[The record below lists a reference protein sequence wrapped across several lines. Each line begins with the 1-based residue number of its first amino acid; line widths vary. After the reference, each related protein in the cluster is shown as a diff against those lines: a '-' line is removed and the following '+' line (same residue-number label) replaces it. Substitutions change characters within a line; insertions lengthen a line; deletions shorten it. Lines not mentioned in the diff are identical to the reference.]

1 MNNLK
6 FVIICLIVLMSTLS
20 AYPSDNKQKEDI
32 SQKVLE
38 EGVKNTEVVYQ
49 IPFGSSNNVIELSV
63 ENGSEFITEN
73 IKVKIVN
80 PPDWIKFKSVEQNIQ
95 NIKSNSENTVSYIF
109 SIDKEAPV
117 NTQQALNFNITTP
130 SGEIWNKQ
138 ITISI
143 NAPETYKLYQN
154 YPNPFNPTT
163 IISYQLPVSSNVTLK
178 IFDILGREVA
188 TIVDEFRKAG
198 YYKEVW
204 DASNY
209 ASGVYFYK
217 IAYNKFTSIK
227 KLAVVK

>member
-1 MNNLK
+1 MATNRIFK
-6 FVIICLIVLMSTLS
+6 FMLFCVICMASF
-20 AYPSDNKQKEDI
+20 Q
-32 SQKVLE
+32 
-38 EGVKNTEVVYQ
+38 
-49 IPFGSSNNVIELSV
+49 SSHAI
-63 ENGSEFITEN
+63 IT
-73 IKVKIVN
+73 IKVSDTTGSPVANALVTLTNERDTTRTHYSNTDRSGLCTIDFAALAVN
-80 PPDWIKFKSVEQNIQ
+80 EQLP
-95 NIKSNSENTVSYIF
+95 KPF
-109 SIDKEAPV
+109 S
-117 NTQQALNFNITTP
+117 L
-130 SGEIWNKQ
+130 G
-138 ITISI
+138 
-143 NAPETYKLYQN
+143 QN

>member
-1 MNNLK
+1 MK
-6 FVIICLIVLMSTLS
+6 TIQIIYFLIVFILIQSI
-20 AYPSDNKQKEDI
+20 AH
-32 SQKVLE
+32 SQ
-38 EGVKNTEVVYQ
+38 
-49 IPFGSSNNVIELSV
+49 SSNNNNYLNQVDSVQHRIPFASSGNSISLSIK
-63 ENGSEFITEN
+63 NGSAYVAES
-73 IKVKIVN
+73 IKVKIIQ
-80 PPDWIKFKSVEQNIQ
+80 PPKWLIFKTIEQNIRKIEP
-95 NIKSNSENTVSYIF
+95 NSKSTVSYIF

-117 NTQQALNFNITTP
+117 NTQQTLNFNITTP

-138 ITISI
+138 ITISV
-143 NAPETYKLYQN
+143 NPPETFELYQN

-163 IISYQLPVSSNVTLK
+163 TISYQLPVSSNVTLK